1 MNQFFGEVEVDES
14 CIGAKFK
21 NTRKKNRDYYRKI
34 NAVKRGRGAKIT
46 HQPVF
51 GLYQRDGRVYVE
63 SIKDAEKKTLQDII
77 KGKIVLESDV
87 YTDTWKSYRGLKR
100 EGYRHEVIDHGKEQ
114 YVREKKDKKIHINGM
129 EGFWGYLKEH
139 LLKHHGVSKSNLIYY
154 VKEQEFGFNQRHLS
168 TDSFVEKSVAILV
181 NFSP

>member
-1 MNQFFGEVEVDES
+1 M
-14 CIGAKFK
+14 
-21 NTRKKNRDYYRKI
+21 
-34 NAVKRGRGAKIT
+34 
-46 HQPVF
+46 
-51 GLYQRDGRVYVE
+51 
-63 SIKDAEKKTLQDII
+63 
-77 KGKIVLESDV
+77 LESDV

-114 YVREKKDKKIHINGM
+114 YVGEKKDKKIHINGI

-154 VKEQEFGFNQRHLS
+154 VKEQEFRFNQGHLS
-168 TDSFVEKSVAILV
+168 TDSFVEKLVVILV